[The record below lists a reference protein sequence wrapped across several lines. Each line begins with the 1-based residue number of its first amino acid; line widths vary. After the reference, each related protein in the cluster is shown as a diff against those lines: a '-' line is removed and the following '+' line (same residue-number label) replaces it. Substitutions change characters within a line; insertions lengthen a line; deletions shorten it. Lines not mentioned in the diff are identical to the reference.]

1 VRGRV
6 WLRVACEVLFIVGVA
21 VAVGFAGLATWV
33 IIVVMAGAWLLVA
46 TLEWAVS
53 RAEAAPGPP
62 AAELEEAPVPVPAE
76 QPPAERH
83 VRVLPRHE
91 PEPEPV
97 GAEPEAE
104 PQVEP
109 EPEPQME
116 PEPEP
121 QPQPVAAEPQR
132 EAEAEPQ
139 PQPQLEVV
147 PPPKREPAPEP
158 ELQPQV
164 VQLGPHTSRTPR
176 EWNLWEL
183 ERLARERSGDD
194 AVRDEE
200 WQFLFMYL
208 RDFADPNGVL
218 PATFDGLVRESF
230 PELIALR

>member
-21 VAVGFAGLATWV
+21 IAVGFASLATWV

-46 TLEWAVS
+46 ALEWAVS
-53 RAEAAPGPP
+53 RGEAAPPPP
-62 AAELEEAPVPVPAE
+62 AAELEHPPAPVPAE
-76 QPPAERH
+76 VPRAERH

-91 PEPEPV
+91 PEPQPV
-97 GAEPEAE
+97 AAEPGAE

-109 EPEPQME
+109 PAE
-116 PEPEP
+116 PEPERA
-121 QPQPVAAEPQR
+121 AAES
-132 EAEAEPQ
+132 EPEPR

-147 PPPKREPAPEP
+147 PPPKREPEGEPEP
-158 ELQPQV
+158 PPQV
-164 VQLGPHTSRTPR
+164 VQLGPQTSGTPR

-183 ERLARERSGDD
+183 ERLARERTGDD

-208 RDFADPNGVL
+208 REFADPNGVL

-230 PELIALR
+230 SELITARR